1 MLRYIFKCADSYCT
15 GLSPFYL
22 MIYSIVVGL
31 ETKSAFEFGAGW
43 STRVI
48 LDALKGTGG
57 HLYSISTDSQKDVMI
72 KTEMISGNPIG
83 PGVHDV
89 EQYYSEYSENWTHCQ
104 GKSETYLKNLRTQN
118 IKEPFGFVLHDGS
131 HTEEVVY
138 NDLVFILQ
146 KMKYNSVLLV
156 HDVLHSHCGK
166 GMRNAVDKALKP
178 YEYEI
183 ATLPYGFGLSI
194 IVLKD
199 NKHNGIVEIK
209 RHKPTSQFLTEVL

>member
-1 MLRYIFKCADSYCT
+1 MKTYKT
-15 GLSPFYL
+15 GLSLFYPVL
-22 MIYSIVVGL
+22 YSIVVGL

-48 LDALKGTGG
+48 LDALKETCG

-72 KTEMISGNPIG
+72 KTEMISGGSVG

-89 EQYYSEYSENWTHCQ
+89 EQYYSDYSENWTHTQ
-104 GKSETYLKNLRTQN
+104 GKSEKDIKDIKIANYLDL
-118 IKEPFGFVLHDGS
+118 VLHDGS

-138 NDLVFILQ
+138 NDLSFILP

-166 GMRNAVDKALKP
+166 GMRSAVDEALKE

-183 ATLPYGFGLSI
+183 TTLLYGFGLSI
-194 IVLKD
+194 IILKD
-199 NKHNGIVEIK
+199 NKHNGVVEIN
-209 RHKPTSQFLTEVL
+209 RHKPTSKFVTEVL

>member
-1 MLRYIFKCADSYCT
+1 MKDYKT
-15 GLSPFYL
+15 GLSLFYPVL
-22 MIYSIVVGL
+22 YSIVVGM

-48 LDALKGTGG
+48 LDALKETSG

-72 KTEMISGNPIG
+72 KTEMISGVPVG
-83 PGVHDV
+83 PNEHDV
-89 EQYYSEYSENWTHCQ
+89 EQYYNDYVENWTHCQ
-104 GKSETYLKNLRTQN
+104 GKSEIYLKNLRTQT
-118 IKEPFGFVLHDGS
+118 IKEPFDFVLHDGS

-166 GMRNAVDKALKP
+166 GMRNAVNEALKE

-183 ATLPYGFGLSI
+183 VTLPYGFGLSI

-199 NKHNGIVEIK
+199 NKLNGIVEIK
-209 RHKPTSQFLTEVL
+209 RHKPTSKFITEVL